1 MRTMKI
7 LKSIFKIIFR
17 SLLILVALVAAYYYF
32 PEPHLPKN
40 AHIDSLVVFK
50 SKHELLAYSNG
61 KLLKTYTISIGKNP
75 VGKKEYEDDKK
86 TPEGTYCI
94 KDKNPNSGYYKN
106 LGISY
111 PNRDDLENAKK
122 LGKPTG
128 GDVKIHGLKNGDWY
142 TRKFHR
148 WKDWTNG
155 CIALTDEEVEEL
167 YNAVP
172 VGTPIQINP

>member
-1 MRTMKI
+1 MTKT
-7 LKSIFKIIFR
+7 LLSIFKII
-17 SLLILVALVAAYYYF
+17 LGILITLVILAAAYYYY
-32 PEPHLPKN
+32 PEPHLPKD
-40 AHIDSLVVFK
+40 AQVDSIVVFK
-50 SKHELLAYSNG
+50 SKHQLLAYSNG
-61 KLLKTYTISIGKNP
+61 KLLKTYTISIGRNP
-75 VGKKEYEDDKK
+75 IGKKEFEDDKK
-86 TPEGTYCI
+86 TPEGIYFI
-94 KDKNPNSGYYKN
+94 KDKNPNSGYCKN

-111 PNRDDLENAKK
+111 PNSEDIKNAKK

-155 CIALTDEEVEEL
+155 CIALTDDEVEEL

-172 VGTPIQINP
+172 IGTRIKINP